1 VRLYLVRH
9 GPAEAGR
16 PGLSDRNRALTAD
29 GGRRVARQAAMLM
42 HCRIRAARILTS
54 PYRRARQTADLLSAA
69 LDLPVEEDRLLVPGA
84 LLDDLAELLG
94 RYDEEHVL
102 CVSHQPNVGTWVFRL
117 TGCRIRLAPGAVAIL
132 DVDGLRP
139 RSGELRTVLPPDVQE
154 RLGARWS
161 E

>member
-9 GPAEAGR
+9 GPAEARRSGHT
-16 PGLSDRNRALTAD
+16 DRDRALTAE

-42 HCRIRAARILTS
+42 HCRIRAVRVVTS

-84 LLDDLAELLG
+84 SLDDLAELAG
-94 RYDEEHVL
+94 RYDEDHVL
-102 CVSHQPNVGTWVFRL
+102 CVSHQPSLSTWVFRL
-117 TGCRIRLAPGAVAIL
+117 TGCRVRMAPGAVAIL
-132 DVDGLRP
+132 DVHRVRP
-139 RSGELRTVLPPDVQE
+139 GSGELRALLPPDVQE

-161 E
+161 A